1 MQARG
6 FTLLEIMVA
15 LAVMAL
21 GMALVAPASFRMIA
35 SWQEASDVS
44 RVLNH
49 IAALPIQVRQ
59 RGRTLLFDQQTPA
72 EEVRQL
78 LGLPEDWTMEF
89 DKALIVHANGAC
101 EGTQATLV
109 TSRQSIPI
117 HIDTPFCQPRRE

>member
-59 RGRTLLFDQQTPA
+59 RGRTLHIDQQTPA
-72 EEVRQL
+72 EEIRQL
-78 LGLPEDWTMEF
+78 LGLPENWTMEF
-89 DKALIVHANGAC
+89 DNALIVHANGAC
-101 EGTQATLV
+101 EGSRATLI
-109 TSRQSIPI
+109 TARQSIPI
-117 HIDTPFCQPRRE
+117 HIATPFCRPRRE